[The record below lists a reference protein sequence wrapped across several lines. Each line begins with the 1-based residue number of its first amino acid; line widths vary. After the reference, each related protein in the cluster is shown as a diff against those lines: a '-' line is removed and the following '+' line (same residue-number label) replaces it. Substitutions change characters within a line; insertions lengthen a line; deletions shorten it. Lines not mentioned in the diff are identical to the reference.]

1 MIWLNVKAYPTEKEA
16 AEALKGVNKKF
27 STARARRMWG
37 SRKYTQER

>member
-1 MIWLNVKAYPTEKEA
+1 LAGD
-16 AEALKGVNKKF
+16 ALKVINKKF